1 MVEGMGMGYVE
12 LHVPGERQDYQ
23 TVVVAM
29 SKMELIYENEVGRID
44 LVGKVFIPSYWLAG
58 GKQHRCEP
66 RNYLI
71 DNWTYKQRSWRNGGK
86 IMMKT

>member
-44 LVGKVFIPSYWLAG
+44 LVGKVFIPSY
-58 GKQHRCEP
+58 
-66 RNYLI
+66 
-71 DNWTYKQRSWRNGGK
+71 
-86 IMMKT
+86 